1 MSERMII
8 KEVFDGV
15 WKEIELVYKSGLIC
29 SERHLQ
35 SEIFSLL
42 KNNISFSSVYTVFI
56 GPRVDQNTCENLH
69 GKIPDLIIVNHR
81 SKEIVAV
88 VELEY
93 VPFSYPAY
101 KKDLSTLLNFFNNR
115 KAITMPLFTNPNTGL
130 WTNEKFK
137 ISESPILAYCV
148 IAKADAHVITQ
159 YKSGNIKEL
168 WGEEGLANYLQYVG
182 AVGDEISFSEELS
195 ITNPTPLLNF
205 ALPT

>member
-8 KEVFDGV
+8 KEVFDDV

-42 KNNISFSSVYTVFI
+42 KNNISFSSVYTVFVE
-56 GPRVDQNTCENLH
+56 PRVDQNTCENLH
-69 GKIPDLIIVNHR
+69 GKIPDLIIVNHH

-88 VELEY
+88 IELKY

-115 KAITMPLFTNPNTGL
+115 KAIAMPLLTEPNTGL
-130 WTNEKFK
+130 WADERYTVIEN
-137 ISESPILAYCV
+137 PILVYCV

-168 WGEEGLANYLQYVG
+168 WGEEGFANYLQYVG
-182 AVGDEISFSEELS
+182 VVGDEISFS
-195 ITNPTPLLNF
+195 
-205 ALPT
+205 